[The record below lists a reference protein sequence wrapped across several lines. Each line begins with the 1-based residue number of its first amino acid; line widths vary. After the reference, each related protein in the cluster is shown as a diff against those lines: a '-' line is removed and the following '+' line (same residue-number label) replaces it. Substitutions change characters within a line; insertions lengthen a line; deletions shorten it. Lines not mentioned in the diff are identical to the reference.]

1 MSGNGAMVVTGGS
14 RGIGAATAKLAA
26 AAGYAV
32 LLNYARDAESA
43 ASVVAEIEAS
53 GGVAQAKQAD
63 VAQEAEVLAL
73 FDAAQSMGELTALVN
88 NAGVLEHQMPFAQQS
103 LERWQRVMN
112 INVIGSMLCARE
124 AARRWSDAATPAVDH
139 RRGIVNLSSM
149 AAKLGA
155 PGEYVDYAVS
165 KGAIDSLTKGLALE
179 LAPLGARV
187 NGVRPGVIE
196 TEIHA
201 SGGEPDRVERV
212 AASVPMGRGGTAK
225 EVAQAIMWLLSE
237 QASYVTGTSMDV
249 TGGR

>member
-1 MSGNGAMVVTGGS
+1 MSGRGVMVVTGGG

-32 LLNYARDAESA
+32 LVNYARDGESA
-43 ASVVAEIEAS
+43 ARVVAGIEAS
-53 GGVAQAKQAD
+53 GGVAQARQAD
-63 VAQEAEVLAL
+63 VGLESEVLSL

-88 NAGVLEHQMPFAQQS
+88 NAGVLEQQMPFAQQS
-103 LERWQRVMN
+103 LQRWHRVLN
-112 INVIGSMLCARE
+112 TNVMGSMLCARE
-124 AARRWSDAATPAVDH
+124 AARRWSEPASEAIDN

-155 PGEYVDYAVS
+155 AGEYVDYAVS

-187 NGVRPGVIE
+187 NAVRPGVIE

-201 SGGEPDRVERV
+201 SGGEPGRVQRV
-212 AASVPMGRGGTAK
+212 AASVPMGRGGTAQ
-225 EVAQAIMWLLSE
+225 EVAQAILWLLSE
-237 QASYVTGTSMDV
+237 EASYVTGTLMDV
-249 TGGR
+249 SGGR